1 MKVLEQ
7 FDADEVRRL
16 LADKHRFWLRLYRP
30 EQATLHELGELL
42 GLSPTAVN
50 DSIEF
55 GQRPKIEDYPNS
67 ALLVAYGS
75 RTDDTGTGPMPRPI
89 EVHFHI
95 TADAIVTVRH
105 EDVTAVGDVRRRI
118 ALDDINTSEGAL
130 YRVLDGMAATFGP
143 ALSAVDDEVDRLEEL
158 VLDDPRPELRQRL
171 LDLKH
176 SLVRMRQVVDGQ
188 RDELAGRRDLL
199 DLVPGFHDAQSH
211 DSLRDVYDR
220 LVVVSNQLDSVRDS
234 VSSALDLY
242 VSAVSN
248 RLNET
253 MKVLTIVATFFL
265 PLTFVTG
272 FFGQNFA
279 WLVRHVSSAGAFF
292 VLGLGSSVA
301 IIAGLSV
308 WFIRAGYI
316 TRPRRVPRRTAED
329 TPGP

>member
-7 FDADEVRRL
+7 FDRDEIRGL
-16 LADKHRFWLRLYRP
+16 LADKHRFWLRLCKPGP
-30 EQATLHELGELL
+30 ETLHELGELL

-75 RTDDTGTGPMPRPI
+75 HTDQTPDGPMPRPV

-95 TADAIVTVRH
+95 TTNAIVTVRH

-118 ALDDINTSEGAL
+118 VLDDIDTSEAAL

-143 ALSAVDDEVDRLEEL
+143 ALSSVDDEVDRLEVL

-176 SLVRMRQVVDGQ
+176 ALVRMRQVVDGQ

-199 DLVPGFHDAQSH
+199 DLVPGFHDAASH
-211 DSLRDVYDR
+211 DNLRDVYDR

-234 VSSALDLY
+234 LSSALDLY

-265 PLTFVTG
+265 PLTFVSG
-272 FFGQNFA
+272 FFGQNFPWMIRHISSLA
-279 WLVRHVSSAGAFF
+279 AFLVFGVGI
-292 VLGLGSSVA
+292 SVA
-301 IIAGLSV
+301 IVVGLGT

-316 TRPRRVPRRTAED
+316 ILPGRHPRRTAEH